1 MINVTTVTISYD
13 VNGRGQLTVTPK
25 KIVGSAGKNKICLET
40 GTTSI
45 IILLDT
51 STRCDVAS
59 GFCKEP

>member
-1 MINVTTVTISYD
+1 MINVTTVTIFYD

-45 IILLDT
+45 IILLYY
-51 STRCDVAS
+51 
-59 GFCKEP
+59 